1 MNIRF
6 GRFGKNYYAQVFD
19 FIRCSDVIVG
29 DEIEQAAYLEIMYR
43 LLGKMQNRLF
53 SGFRNPNQAIPFTL
67 SASEAWAFRKLYYSH
82 QWNSCTAVYIY
93 PIIERIEKHVNI
105 IYIKK

>member
-6 GRFGKNYYAQVFD
+6 GRLGKNHYAQVFD
-19 FIRCSDVIVG
+19 FIKSSDVEID
-29 DEIEQAAYLEIMYR
+29 DEIEHAAYLEIMYK

-53 SGFRNPNQAIPFTL
+53 TNFRIVNRGIPFSM
-67 SASEAWAFRKLYYSH
+67 SATEAWAFRKLYYSH
-82 QWNSCTAVYIY
+82 EWNSSVMVYIY